1 MCDLKCKMSECY
13 YLNIIISFITRV
25 FMMELFAE
33 LLISLTAMVLFRQN
47 ALEQADGVHN
57 CIVLM

>member
-1 MCDLKCKMSECY
+1 
-13 YLNIIISFITRV
+13 
-25 FMMELFAE
+25 MMELFAE

-47 ALEQADGVHN
+47 ASEQADGVHN